1 MADVVQ
7 FDYEQLTGISKRFVD
22 QSDQVRAQ
30 YDKVLQQMDVLKNG
44 AWIGPNA
51 DKFYEI
57 MESNLLPATK
67 KLFSALDKAG
77 ETTNQVAKMMKDA
90 EEQSKSLFPT

>member
-57 MESNLLPATK
+57 MESTLLPATK